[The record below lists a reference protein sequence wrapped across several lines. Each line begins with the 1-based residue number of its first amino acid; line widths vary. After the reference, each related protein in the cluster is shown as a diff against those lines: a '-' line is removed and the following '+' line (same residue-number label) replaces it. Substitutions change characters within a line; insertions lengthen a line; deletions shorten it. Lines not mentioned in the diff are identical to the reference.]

1 MINRAVIVGRL
12 VAEPELRYTP
22 SNTAVLSFTVA
33 CNRSY
38 VSKDGQR
45 PTDFIDCVAWRN
57 QAEFVSR
64 YFHKGNAIG
73 IEGRIETRMYQD
85 KNGNNRKAVEVVVD
99 NVSFVESKSASAGN
113 SSSIPFPTEP
123 PASAGAQPA
132 ASAPVTYANGDV
144 DDFKEI
150 DMDDD
155 LPF

>member
-22 SNTAVLSFTVA
+22 NNIAVLSFTVA

-38 VSKDGQR
+38 TSKDGQR
-45 PTDFIDCVAWRN
+45 QTDFIDCVAWRN
-57 QAEFVSR
+57 QAEFISK

-73 IEGRIETRMYQD
+73 LEGRIETRTYQD
-85 KNGNNRKAVEVVVD
+85 KNGNNRKAVEIIID
-99 NVSFVESKSASAGN
+99 NVSFVESKSAASNYQNQA
-113 SSSIPFPTEP
+113 PFPTEP
-123 PASAGAQPA
+123 PAVSASGA
-132 ASAPVTYANGDV
+132 ASAPVSYANGDV